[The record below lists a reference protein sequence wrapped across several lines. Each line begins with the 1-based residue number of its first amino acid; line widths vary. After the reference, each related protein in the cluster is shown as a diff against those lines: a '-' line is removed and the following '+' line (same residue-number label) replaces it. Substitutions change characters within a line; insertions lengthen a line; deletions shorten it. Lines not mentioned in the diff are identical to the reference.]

1 MGGCHDDVLGGAEDA
16 PSSEA
21 QGGDFHGQSCPGV
34 GADLRLI
41 MVDQFIKCPEFP
53 EIFWDLRGLSRVS
66 NMFSFARHVFP
77 KTFGRLN
84 RCSLSTTSLSRHG
97 DSAVA
102 AALLVPRGLAGS
114 WVADSGMALSG
125 SCATL
130 LPV

>member
-53 EIFWDLRGLSRVS
+53 EIFWDLRGLSRVR

-77 KTFGRLN
+77 KATFRTAEQVQSLN
-84 RCSLSTTSLSRHG
+84 NKPLK
-97 DSAVA
+97 A
-102 AALLVPRGLAGS
+102 
-114 WVADSGMALSG
+114 W
-125 SCATL
+125 
-130 LPV
+130 